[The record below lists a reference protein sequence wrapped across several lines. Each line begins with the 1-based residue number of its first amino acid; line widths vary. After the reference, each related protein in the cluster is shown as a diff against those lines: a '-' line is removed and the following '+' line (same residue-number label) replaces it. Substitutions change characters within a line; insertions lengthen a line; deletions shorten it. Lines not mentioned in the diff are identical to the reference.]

1 MSMDMENSASD
12 DGDGD
17 EEEDVVDDAAG
28 DTKDWRSRAAEAD
41 GGWTRSDSDSDSS
54 RR

>member
-1 MSMDMENSASD
+1 MDMENSASD
-12 DGDGD
+12 DGEEEE

>member
-12 DGDGD
+12 DGEEEE

-41 GGWTRSDSDSDSS
+41 GGWTRSDSDSS